1 MNKESVERDPYRI
14 LSKIKA
20 LEVLMEAGWTFEG
33 ALETLE
39 MTKEDYEKWMKQL
52 KERGII

>member
-1 MNKESVERDPYRI
+1 MNKELIEKDPYRK

-39 MTKEDYEKWMKQL
+39 MTKEDYEKWVKEL
-52 KERGII
+52 KERGIL

>member
-1 MNKESVERDPYRI
+1 MNKELIEKDPYRK

-39 MTKEDYEKWMKQL
+39 MTK
-52 KERGII
+52 